1 MVNFFRSA
9 PQARWRR
16 KKLSI
21 GGQREINFK
30 LKGTQMKK
38 RIEKLT
44 PIEQEILSDIQSG
57 SGIQNAIAP
66 LIKRV
71 MEAALQG
78 EIEEHL
84 EQDNASKNYRNGT
97 SRKMVKSSAGEFEL
111 ETPRDRNA
119 EFEPAIVKK
128 RQTVIADD
136 LDLKI
141 LNLYANGMSYTDI
154 RENLEDIYQIPI
166 SNGTINKITDRLLPE
181 LEEWRNR
188 PLASVYSVL
197 YLDAIHFKIRENG
210 HVVSKA
216 IYSLLG
222 IDSNGKKDILGLYI
236 SEAEGANFWAGILA
250 SLKERGVE
258 DILIACVDGLK
269 GFPEAINS
277 LFPATE
283 IQLCV
288 IHQIRNSLR
297 YVASGD
303 QKEFMKDLKE
313 IYKASS
319 KNLAETKLLNLD
331 AKWGKRYPIVINSWN
346 NNWENLSTYFK
357 YDKHIRKLIY
367 TTNAVEGLHRMVR
380 KYTKSKGSFTS
391 ENALLKLV
399 YCAYMKITKKWT
411 SPINNWALIV
421 SQLGIHFPD
430 RLQLDL
436 HS

>member
-1 MVNFFRSA
+1 VGNFFSSA
-9 PQARWRR
+9 LQVRWRR

-30 LKGTQMKK
+30 LKGTQMKNRK
-38 RIEKLT
+38 QKLS
-44 PIEQEILSDIQSG
+44 PIEEEILSDIQSG
-57 SGIQNAIAP
+57 GGIQNAFAP
-66 LIKRV
+66 LMKRV

-78 EIEEHL
+78 ELETHL
-84 EQDNASKNYRNGT
+84 ELETSSKNYRNGT
-97 SRKMVKSSAGEFEL
+97 SRKNIKSSAGEFEL

-119 EFEPAIVKK
+119 EFEPTIVKK

-136 LDLKI
+136 LDVKI
-141 LNLYANGMSYTDI
+141 LNLYANGMSYSDI

-222 IDSNGKKDILGLYI
+222 IDSDGKKDILGLYI
-236 SEAEGANFWAGILA
+236 NETEGANFWAGVLA

-277 LFPATE
+277 LFPKTE
-283 IQLCV
+283 IQLCI

-297 YVASGD
+297 YVASAD

-319 KNLAETKLLNLD
+319 KDLAETNLLHLEE
-331 AKWGKRYPIVINSWN
+331 KWGTKYPVVINSWN

-357 YDKHIRKLIY
+357 YDQHIRKLIY

-399 YCAYMKITKKWT
+399 YCAYMKIMKKWT

-421 SQLGIHFPD
+421 SQLEIHFPD
-430 RLQLDL
+430 RLQLEL

>member
-1 MVNFFRSA
+1 
-9 PQARWRR
+9 
-16 KKLSI
+16 
-21 GGQREINFK
+21 
-30 LKGTQMKK
+30 MKN
-38 RIEKLT
+38 RTEKLT
-44 PIEQEILSDIQSG
+44 PIEEKILSDIQSG
-57 SGIQNAIAP
+57 SGIQNAFAP
-66 LIKRV
+66 LMKRV

-78 EIEEHL
+78 EMETHL
-84 EQDNASKNYRNGT
+84 EQETASKNYRNGT
-97 SRKMVKSSAGEFEL
+97 SRKMIKSSAGEFEL

-119 EFEPAIVKK
+119 EFEPTIVKK
-128 RQTVIADD
+128 RQTVIAED
-136 LDLKI
+136 LDAKI
-141 LNLYANGMSYTDI
+141 LNLYANGMSYSDI

-216 IYSLLG
+216 VYSLLG
-222 IDSNGKKDILGLYI
+222 INSDGKKDILGLYI
-236 SEAEGANFWAGILA
+236 NEAEGANFWAGVLA

-277 LFPATE
+277 LFPKTE
-283 IQLCV
+283 IQLCI

-303 QKEFMKDLKE
+303 QKEFMRDLKE

-319 KNLAETKLLNLD
+319 KNLAETKLLHLGE
-331 AKWGKRYPIVINSWN
+331 KWGKKYPIVINSWN
-346 NNWENLSTYFK
+346 NNWESLSTYFK

-399 YCAYMKITKKWT
+399 YCAYMKIMRKWT
-411 SPINNWALIV
+411 SPISNWALIV
-421 SQLGIHFPD
+421 SQLEIHFPD

>member
-277 LFPATE
+277 LFPTTE